1 MMTVHKLS
9 AGDGYRYYTGE
20 VASADVLRDPNR
32 ELGDY
37 YTVEGMPP
45 GQWVGSGAAEIAL
58 YGKVSED
65 QMGALFSGQQ
75 LPLTTE
81 ELAQLLAQK
90 PGKSEAIYAKTLET
104 QRLEYGNNAWKIQ
117 LAIASGKN
125 QTQIGE
131 ELFDGI
137 SQQAVSKKLLD
148 YQEAGNTFATAGDSR
163 FTDEKNLENLRQD
176 FIKNYQM
183 TGTESIRAH
192 KVATREAN
200 KVSGA
205 LSRATAEPAHA
216 YDTVKTP
223 YVLKFNEEKTRFSRQ
238 NEREPNKEELREI
251 RQRVGG
257 QLFREEHRREP
268 RSNEELMRWI
278 GTQTKPKQQTIA
290 GFDLVFTPTKSVSIA
305 WGLGDETLRKGIETA
320 HEKAIQDV
328 VNYLENNAIYTRRGM
343 NGIAQENVQSGIIAT
358 KFRHYD
364 SRNGDPNLHDH
375 LVIANKVQGKDGRW
389 LSLDGRMIYAYNVAA
404 SELYNT
410 RIAQHIHN
418 DLGLEFVGEERRGK
432 KIYELAGINSETIQ
446 TFSSRSTDINK
457 TLAELEAKFIDD
469 HGHAPNDKAR
479 IALRQQATLAT
490 RPHKEGAHSLQEL
503 NQQWQEKAQRS
514 NLNLP
519 VGEQLHEHLK
529 TFSNYQ
535 ADMVIAQ
542 KGQAL
547 ATSELAHAQEVIGR
561 LQASRSTWK
570 ITHIEAETQRYFR
583 DITSGAG
590 MDEAKVS
597 GTVAAVINQ
606 SVALNNYSEPVELPA
621 SKLRA
626 DGTSVYRRADHQ
638 LFSSHAIFQAENS
651 LLTAASTEKV
661 IPLATTDLFERQV
674 AQLKAEGGLL
684 SATQEDMAR
693 AFVTD
698 ERLLVVGIG
707 PAGAGKTTSMKA
719 AVDTAKASGHTVF
732 ALAPTAVAASIMEK
746 ELGVSA
752 MTVAGFIQQKV
763 QPAPGDMLLV
773 DEVGMVSTLD
783 LETIVDRAR
792 TKGAVV
798 RGIGDYRQLSAI
810 GSGGALRL
818 IESEAGAI
826 YLEDVFRFKNREE
839 AAATLALREPPLTG
853 ADKPFDWYLNH
864 ERVTAGEKDVMLSD
878 VFAAW
883 SADTASGK
891 ESLMLAT
898 SNADVKKLNEFAQ
911 VAAID
916 AGVVRESQSK
926 FVLLDDGSKAFVGDR
941 VVTRQNKQRL
951 TLNNGKDFVKNGD
964 LWTVQDITK
973 DGEIKV
979 KHAGHSGVI
988 TLPAHYVSESVQL
1001 GYASTISRAQGAT
1014 VDTVHAVVDSS
1025 TSRANAY
1032 VALSRGRENN
1042 QLYVATTEDATRDDV
1057 LTSITNSFDRNLS
1070 FHEETRAQRN
1080 LERNV
1085 ATNLEK
1091 YADLSLHASEEAM
1104 KTVAELAI
1112 GQHQAQGF
1120 INAPAW
1126 GALAHELSDAYRSG
1140 LDPVELF
1147 KRAHGHRDFGDAED
1161 VAAVMQWRVAGLRSR
1176 DDEARQRFGED
1187 VRPMAHIPDERLAL
1201 LIEKAKERTAPLKE
1215 RDIEDK
1221 RWVERDYALVP
1232 SAKLQQMRVDTAKAL
1247 GAAESS
1253 GDTRAYGQIAEN
1265 LGLMDAEVS
1274 RRRWSSPAQ
1283 REVEELVRGERA
1295 RTGAN
1300 FTVLNALEWE
1310 QKVRSG
1316 LLPQVEHEASQDKN
1330 RIVKGISGHSLDS
1343 FWQYDRF
1350 TSESMKRVLKAQH
1363 SHVANLVQF
1372 RGTQIA
1378 AEKPGWA
1385 QSLGEVPAKA
1395 RNARHWYRVAAEVEA
1410 FREKYQVPTS
1420 DVETVPKSLIREG
1433 NRGDFL
1439 ASQVVDVHKR
1449 SRLSSTLSGSAENKL
1464 TASATEMSRR
1474 NQEKPS
1480 DAEKIIAKKHLNT
1493 GEESKEKGEHM
1504 QQTDDL
1510 WSQLET
1516 AYQAEQQARTQLTA
1530 AQQNVERA
1538 QSAYQTAIK
1547 QQEAQAQQL
1556 MQMINTDFAPIQV
1569 AKQRVEDSGLFTRS
1583 SRERELEAAQQAF
1596 AQKYGINELP
1606 AIEDRT
1612 WMLNIPEYA
1621 QINQRVDSL
1630 QEQVGSAQTEVDA
1643 AQATLDT
1650 AHHRRE
1656 DTYTAYAEV
1665 RDSEPSTAIVSEDM
1679 TPAQIK
1685 QLRTS
1690 RLHVDESLLSAG
1702 VRPTFDRSRAGLN
1715 SVGDA
1720 TVEPT
1725 STQQTSVRELQALI
1739 NKQEKERQET
1749 QPVDDIQQKNLNR
1762 RMTR

>member
-65 QMGALFSGQQ
+65 QMAALFSGQQ
-75 LPLTTE
+75 LPLTTD

-90 PGKSEAIYAKTLET
+90 PEKSEAIYAKTLEA
-104 QRLEYGNNAWKIQ
+104 QRLEYAHKAWVIHYGIKQGMTQKEIGQELLGGLSQKAVSLKVEAYRSVGNDFSLGNSDAYHSPDN
-117 LAIASGKN
+117 L
-125 QTQIGE
+125 E
-131 ELFDGI
+131 ELKANFLN
-137 SQQAVSKKLLD
+137 SYTMTEV
-148 YQEAGNTFATAGDSR
+148 EAARS
-163 FTDEKNLENLRQD
+163 
-176 FIKNYQM
+176 
-183 TGTESIRAH
+183 H
-192 KVATREAN
+192 KVATREAH

-223 YVLKFNEEKTRFSRQ
+223 YVLKFNEEKARFSRQ
-238 NEREPNKEELREI
+238 NEREPIKEELREI

-257 QLFREEHRREP
+257 RLFREEHRREP
-268 RSNEELMRWI
+268 RSHEELMRWI
-278 GTQTKPKQQTIA
+278 GTQTRPKQQTIA

-432 KIYELAGINSETIQ
+432 KIYELAGINTETIQ
-446 TFSSRSTDINK
+446 AFSSRSTDINK
-457 TLAELEAKFIDD
+457 TLAELEAKFIEDY
-469 HGHAPNDKAR
+469 GYAPNDKAR

-503 NQQWQEKAQRS
+503 NQQWQEKAKRS

-542 KGQAL
+542 KAEAL
-547 ATSELAHAQEVIGR
+547 ATSELAHAQEVIDR
-561 LQASRSTWK
+561 LQQSRSTWK

-621 SKLRA
+621 AKLRA

-651 LLTAASTEKV
+651 LLTAATTERV

-684 SATQEDMAR
+684 SATQEGMAR

-719 AVDTAKASGHTVF
+719 AVDTAKASGHNVI

-792 TKGAVV
+792 TNGAVV

-898 SNADVKKLNEFAQ
+898 SNGDVKKLNEFAQ

-1112 GQHQAQGF
+1112 GQHQAQSF

-1147 KRAHGHRDFGDAED
+1147 KRAHGQRDFGDAED

-1330 RIVKGISGHSLDS
+1330 RIVKGVSGHSLDS
-1343 FWQYDRF
+1343 SWQYDQF

-1410 FREKYQVPTS
+1410 FREKYQIPDT
-1420 DVETVPKSLIREG
+1420 EEKAVPK
-1433 NRGDFL
+1433 DFVKPESRAEFL
-1439 ASQVVDVHKR
+1439 EKQVINVHKR
-1449 SRLSSTLSGSAENKL
+1449 SRLSSTLSSTERIEQDLGKANKQRSKVESSSSAEALITEENARRLKVL
-1464 TASATEMSRR
+1464 QDEEQSLRKTTADL
-1474 NQEKPS
+1474 EKM
-1480 DAEKIIAKKHLNT
+1480 AKVQR
-1493 GEESKEKGEHM
+1493 E
-1504 QQTDDL
+1504 
-1510 WSQLET
+1510 
-1516 AYQAEQQARTQLTA
+1516 QADKA
-1530 AQQNVERA
+1530 
-1538 QSAYQTAIK
+1538 
-1547 QQEAQAQQL
+1547 
-1556 MQMINTDFAPIQV
+1556 
-1569 AKQRVEDSGLFTRS
+1569 VEDSSSADSKYQQQQQTVKALQQEVMADARGDYAQLQHLKHGVDDAGMFSRRKAQVAYEQQLKTHEAKWGTSVDPAHDPGSYLRS
-1583 SRERELEAAQQAF
+1583 DARYVQGREQEKLLKGIAESNQARVESSTVQVQQTQQQVQRNVSALRSNQQKQRSLTTSDGVKRQKQEVYAKAREAQQ
-1596 AQKYGINELP
+1596 
-1606 AIEDRT
+1606 R
-1612 WMLNIPEYA
+1612 
-1621 QINQRVDSL
+1621 
-1630 QEQVGSAQTEVDA
+1630 
-1643 AQATLDT
+1643 
-1650 AHHRRE
+1650 
-1656 DTYTAYAEV
+1656 
-1665 RDSEPSTAIVSEDM
+1665 
-1679 TPAQIK
+1679 
-1685 QLRTS
+1685 
-1690 RLHVDESLLSAG
+1690 AG
-1702 VRPTFDRSRAGLN
+1702 VQQREKHQSR
-1715 SVGDA
+1715 
-1720 TVEPT
+1720 
-1725 STQQTSVRELQALI
+1725 QR
-1739 NKQEKERQET
+1739 
-1749 QPVDDIQQKNLNR
+1749 
-1762 RMTR
+1762 